1 MSRQYY
7 IYRKCNDVTYNKCNK
22 CNKCNIINFVR
33 LKNVIWGEHKSR
45 ATVVRK
51 LNVETYKMKLN
62 LIKRKWGSQ
71 KLKKYKSSLKT
82 HCVLNIWIFFC
93 ICVQMLFPIYK
104 MGHFIGLGSPWEYSL
119 SYQPTQNIL
128 QIWSKKGG
136 GISGKFQ
143 VFRQKFVDQIH
154 CSSRIFFLPKYSC

>member
-7 IYRKCNDVTYNKCNK
+7 IYRKCNDVTYNK

-71 KLKKYKSSLKT
+71 RLKKIQIKSKNTLCTKYMNISSYLCPDVVSNIQDGTFYWFRFPLGIFSL
-82 HCVLNIWIFFC
+82 
-93 ICVQMLFPIYK
+93 P
-104 MGHFIGLGSPWEYSL
+104 
-119 SYQPTQNIL
+119 YQPTQNIL
-128 QIWSKKGG
+128 QIWSKKRRNKRKIPGCLTK
-136 GISGKFQ
+136 IC
-143 VFRQKFVDQIH
+143 RPNTL
-154 CSSRIFFLPKYSC
+154 FF